1 MGFFSQAF
9 LVFVIKESKKRRRK
23 QLGKFMVKSRS
34 QLVNLPGAWPL
45 TKPLTRI
52 AFLN

>member
-9 LVFVIKESKKRRRK
+9 LVFVIKESKK
-23 QLGKFMVKSRS
+23 LGKFMVKSRS
-34 QLVNLPGAWPL
+34 QPVNLPGARPL
-45 TKPLTRI
+45 MKPLTRI